1 MDRDKAVGASPP
13 APAGETAPQA
23 PGPGASHQA
32 PAMQASPQTPASEAS
47 PPAPAL
53 EARGLE
59 VPFGSAPGLRD
70 ISFRVAPGERFAL
83 VGASG
88 AGKTSLLKAISGSG
102 PRTAGSVWVEG
113 RDVTDRPPEKRGMV
127 LLSQR
132 PLLFPH
138 LSVFENVA
146 FPLRVRATP
155 RREIGPRV
163 EEVLSAVRLEGFGPR
178 RPQSLSGGQAHRVA
192 LARAV
197 VARPP
202 VLLLD
207 EPLTS
212 LDPAL
217 REEVRQAILR
227 VQAEYGPALVLVTHD
242 LQEAGRMA
250 SQVGVILEGRLA
262 QVASPQVL
270 FRRPATAAVA
280 RFLGLPNELE
290 GWQAEDGKLIL
301 EAPPPGRLPIHL
313 DPGPEAPVA
322 SDAGP
327 DAEGLPPEGN
337 LRVRIVFGAEAG
349 RLAARGAGGIPAR
362 VEEVRHSPE
371 GAVALVT
378 LLGHRAD
385 WADGGATPHP
395 PEPPSC
401 IVGVD
406 PSNPP
411 GMGELVEVVFDRQ
424 RMHVFGW

>member
-1 MDRDKAVGASPP
+1 MKDRKKAVEASPP
-13 APAGETAPQA
+13 VPAR
-23 PGPGASHQA
+23 
-32 PAMQASPQTPASEAS
+32 QASPQ
-47 PPAPAL
+47 APAL

-59 VPFGSAPGLRD
+59 VPFGPAPGLRA

-102 PRTAGSVWVEG
+102 PLTAGSVWVEG
-113 RDVTDRPPEKRGMV
+113 REVTDRPPEGRGTV

-146 FPLRVRATP
+146 FPLQVRATP

-217 REEVRQAILR
+217 REEVRRAILR

-262 QVASPQVL
+262 QIASPHVL
-270 FRRPATAAVA
+270 FRRPASAAVA
-280 RFLGLPNELE
+280 RFLGLPNDLQ
-290 GWQAEDGKLIL
+290 GWQAEDGRLIL
-301 EAPPPGRLPIHL
+301 GDPNGPGRLSIHL
-313 DPGPEAPVA
+313 DPGPEAPRV

-327 DAEGLPPEGN
+327 AAPGASVPGQKGEGACPEGG
-337 LRVRIVFGAEAG
+337 RPVRIVFGAEAG
-349 RLAARGAGGIPAR
+349 HLVARGAGGIPAQ
-362 VEEVRHSPE
+362 VDEVRHSPE

-378 LLGHRAD
+378 LLVPGAD
-385 WADGGATPHP
+385 PGGTEAERGRVSADGAAKPHP

-401 IVGVD
+401 IVAAD
-406 PSNPP
+406 PLQSPEK
-411 GMGELVEVVFDRQ
+411 GEMVEVVFYRQ
-424 RMHVFGW
+424 RMHVFDR